1 MDVGDA
7 RAELDQAARALTDA
21 FQLARAS
28 GYHPGSRQ
36 MRELE
41 RAESAYQQAR
51 RHHGPG
57 CDLGPA
63 PGPTG
68 PHHHDQRDQPQTEP
82 ETERDDVRPARPST
96 QTRPKW
102 EEPAA
107 GTA

>member
-1 MDVGDA
+1 MYVGAA

-28 GYHPGSRQ
+28 GYYPGSHQ

-57 CDLGPA
+57 CELGPV
-63 PGPTG
+63 PGPAS
-68 PHHHDQRDQPQTEP
+68 PHHHDQRGQPETEP
-82 ETERDDVRPARPST
+82 ETERDDDVVDLRGYRRRRGSG
-96 QTRPKW
+96 RR
-102 EEPAA
+102 
-107 GTA
+107 G

>member
-1 MDVGDA
+1 MYVGAA

-28 GYHPGSRQ
+28 GYYPGSHQ

-57 CDLGPA
+57 CELGPV
-63 PGPTG
+63 PGPAS
-68 PHHHDQRDQPQTEP
+68 PHHHDQRGQPETEP
-82 ETERDDVRPARPST
+82 ETERDDDVVDLRGYRRRRGPRPRD
-96 QTRPKW
+96 
-102 EEPAA
+102 
-107 GTA
+107 